1 MEKNIILCDT
11 NILIEFY
18 KNNPN
23 IVAQLNEIGAENI
36 GISAVSAGELL
47 FGALNK
53 REVLA
58 IKKDIEHLILLHI
71 NDLVSKKFIELMLT
85 YSKSHG
91 LAVPDALIA
100 ATALVNEIP
109 LYTLNMKDF
118 KFIENLLF
126 YNKR

>member
-1 MEKNIILCDT
+1 MEKNIVLCDT

-23 IVAQLNEIGAENI
+23 IVAQLNKIGAENI
-36 GISAVSAGELL
+36 AISAVSAGELL

-58 IKKDIEHLILLHI
+58 IKKDIEHLILLHT
-71 NDLVSKKFIELMLT
+71 NDLVSKKFMELMFT

-100 ATALVNEIP
+100 ATAMVN
-109 LYTLNMKDF
+109 
-118 KFIENLLF
+118 
-126 YNKR
+126 

>member
-36 GISAVSAGELL
+36 AISAVSAGELL

>member
-18 KNNPN
+18 KNNQN
-23 IVAQLNEIGAENI
+23 IIAQLNKIGAKNI
-36 GISAVSAGELL
+36 AISSVTAGELL

-53 REVLA
+53 REMLT
-58 IKKDIEHLILLHI
+58 IKKNIDHLILLHT
-71 NDLVSKKFIELMLT
+71 NEWVSKKFIELMLT

-109 LYTLNMKDF
+109 LYTLNTKDF
-118 KFIENLLF
+118 IFIENLLLF
-126 YNKR
+126 

>member
-1 MEKNIILCDT
+1 MEKNIVLCDT

-23 IVAQLNEIGAENI
+23 IVAQLNKIGAENI
-36 GISAVSAGELL
+36 AISAVSAGELL

-58 IKKDIEHLILLHI
+58 IKKDIEHLILLHT
-71 NDLVSKKFIELMLT
+71 NDLVSKKFMELMFT

-100 ATALVNEIP
+100 ATAMVNEIP

-118 KFIENLLF
+118 KFIENLFF
-126 YNKR
+126 YK